1 MDMKEPRSRA
11 RAGRTMTPSRTRS
24 RSSEMSSLRDLFE
37 EELKDLYNAEQQIVK
52 SLPKMAAA
60 VSSPDLKDAFEHHLE
75 ETYGHIERLEQI
87 FRRESMVAKRKK
99 CEGMEGLL
107 KEGAELLQTK
117 ATPEVKDAG
126 LIGAAQRVEHYEIA
140 GYGTARAF
148 ADQLGERDI
157 AKMLQETLNEE
168 GAADKKLTQIAQQIN
183 VQAADTLE
191 RKSPD
196 DLEREETKDE
206 ASE

>member
-1 MDMKEPRSRA
+1 MPMRDRSRA
-11 RAGRTMTPSRTRS
+11 RAGRTMTRSRTRS
-24 RSSEMSSLRDLFE
+24 RSSEMGSLRDLFE

-52 SLPKMAAA
+52 SLPKMANA

-75 ETYGHIERLEQI
+75 ETYGHLERLEQI
-87 FRRESMVAKRKK
+87 FQRESMVAKGKK

-117 ATPEVKDAG
+117 AAPEVKDAG

-148 ADQLGERDI
+148 AEQLGERDI

-168 GAADKKLTQIAQQIN
+168 GAADKKLTQIAQHIN
-183 VQAADTLE
+183 VQAAETPE
-191 RKSPD
+191 RKSSD
-196 DLEREETKDE
+196 DLEREETEDE
-206 ASE
+206 APE